1 MNNIKPNK
9 ILFSLILSLFFILL
23 SIEILVNFKYLYYF
37 DIKFLNLESSSNL
50 SYSEIKSNY
59 DYIIKF
65 ITSTKNM
72 DFNIPSFTSSS
83 EGTVHF
89 YEVKNIFCNI
99 KLLLYITGIISIFII
114 YYSFKHN
121 NFIVFHYSFYILFS
135 VPIVLMITFL
145 LDFNKAFT
153 YFHKIFF
160 NNDFWLFDINKDP
173 IINILPERFFLHMA
187 IFLNILIIVF
197 AVICKKIYKKSSRP
211 I

>member
-89 YEVKNIFCNI
+89 YEVKNIFYNI

-160 NNDFWLFDINKDP
+160 NNDFWLFNINKDP

>member
-89 YEVKNIFCNI
+89 YEVKNIFYNI

>member
-1 MNNIKPNK
+1 MNNINPNK

-89 YEVKNIFCNI
+89 YEVKNIFYNI

>member
-83 EGTVHF
+83 EGTLHF
-89 YEVKNIFCNI
+89 YEVKNIFYNI

>member
-89 YEVKNIFCNI
+89 YEVKNIFYNI
-99 KLLLYITGIISIFII
+99 KLLLYITRIISIFII

>member
-1 MNNIKPNK
+1 
-9 ILFSLILSLFFILL
+9 
-23 SIEILVNFKYLYYF
+23 
-37 DIKFLNLESSSNL
+37 
-50 SYSEIKSNY
+50 
-59 DYIIKF
+59 
-65 ITSTKNM
+65 M

-83 EGTVHF
+83 EGTLHF
-89 YEVKNIFCNI
+89 YEVKNIFYNI

>member
-72 DFNIPSFTSSS
+72 NFNIPSFTSSF

-89 YEVKNIFCNI
+89 YEVKNIFYNI

>member
-83 EGTVHF
+83 EGTLHF
-89 YEVKNIFCNI
+89 YEVKNIFYNI

-160 NNDFWLFDINKDP
+160 NNDFWLFNINKDP

>member
-72 DFNIPSFTSSS
+72 GFNIPSFTSSS

-89 YEVKNIFCNI
+89 YEVKNIFYNI

-135 VPIVLMITFL
+135 VPIVLMIIFL